1 MTVLDPIPTP
11 INVLYSIDYEV
22 FWTRNDD
29 EVRVLVEP
37 TECLLRQAEEL
48 GVRYTLF
55 VDVLCLFRYRE
66 LDLHRFV
73 DAVEDQLRDAVRR
86 GHDVQTHLHPH
97 WLTAERKGNTW
108 SFDGDSFVLGALG
121 DADQVCSKTKE
132 LLSRARQYFEALLR
146 PVSPQYRT
154 VAYRAGGY
162 GLQPHER
169 AVLKALEETGYLIE
183 ASVVPGMR
191 RVTGRYQVDFT
202 SVPARGNWI
211 IGSEGGLERESAS
224 GLLEVPI
231 PSGTIDLLP
240 FLGQL
245 ATYVN
250 RRVSSKQHALHGSG
264 HSDDADRGRAAQVGS
279 VGKSWSRKFRILKSR
294 WSCLAIPAAPTPTLK
309 NLTENWIKR
318 HASNGAVA
326 LSMLLHAK
334 GLTQSMLDDV
344 RTYTLWVQSR
354 YDGQVAF
361 LTFLELARLLEGDR
375 NPAKAETAAPA
386 GRPLQAAWRSP

>member
-1 MTVLDPIPTP
+1 M
-11 INVLYSIDYEV
+11 
-22 FWTRNDD
+22 
-29 EVRVLVEP
+29 
-37 TECLLRQAEEL
+37 
-48 GVRYTLF
+48 
-55 VDVLCLFRYRE
+55 
-66 LDLHRFV
+66 
-73 DAVEDQLRDAVRR
+73 
-86 GHDVQTHLHPH
+86 
-97 WLTAERKGNTW
+97 
-108 SFDGDSFVLGALG
+108 
-121 DADQVCSKTKE
+121 
-132 LLSRARQYFEALLR
+132 
-146 PVSPQYRT
+146 
-154 VAYRAGGY
+154 
-162 GLQPHER
+162 
-169 AVLKALEETGYLIE
+169 
-183 ASVVPGMR
+183 
-191 RVTGRYQVDFT
+191 
-202 SVPARGNWI
+202 
-211 IGSEGGLERESAS
+211 
-224 GLLEVPI
+224 PI

-279 VGKSWSRKFRILKSR
+279 AGKLWARKFRILKSR

-334 GLTQSMLDDV
+334 GLTQKMLDDV

-375 NPAKAETAAPA
+375 NPAKAKIRSADRPPAASSVA
-386 GRPLQAAWRSP
+386 QPLIARQRHLRAVAIPPH